1 MNEKEDFPVKL
12 VEISLEV
19 CSLDDVKEKEED
31 GWEFARGKFKYPI
44 LIIEA
49 IMNAKALGCDPVVQ
63 YGCCK

>member
-1 MNEKEDFPVKL
+1 LNEKEDFPVKL

-49 IMNAKALGCDPVVQ
+49 IMNAKAL
-63 YGCCK
+63 